1 MYCHPLYCHLLYY
14 QYFYKYFYL
23 KFAPMSAK
31 PFRKIIH
38 VDMDAFFASVEQRDH
53 PALRGK
59 PIAVG
64 HAGARGVVA
73 TASYEAR
80 KFGVRSAMP
89 SAKAR
94 ELCPELIFVHS
105 RMKHYLAV
113 SKQVRAIFERYTD
126 IIEPVSIDE
135 AFLDVT
141 DNKIG
146 ATTGLEIAKRIKKE
160 IREELGLVASAGVS
174 YNKFLAKIA
183 SDYRKPDGL
192 CVIHPDQAIDFID
205 KLPIEAFW
213 GIGPATAKRLHA
225 LGITTAPELRK
236 LSLSRLTELFGK
248 AGLTYYNFVRG
259 IDDRQVTTHRERKSV
274 GCEETFGRDIRGKVI
289 DEALT
294 AVINELVQRVNRRQF
309 KGKRLTLKVRF
320 PDFTTLTRSA
330 SGLET
335 LNSVEKITPLAYRLL
350 KNVTLPAT
358 GIRLLGLSVSKT
370 EQEIRED
377 HLAKQMTLF

>member
-1 MYCHPLYCHLLYY
+1 MTEKHY
-14 QYFYKYFYL
+14 
-23 KFAPMSAK
+23 
-31 PFRKIIH
+31 RKIIH

-80 KFGVRSAMP
+80 KFGVHSAMP

-94 ELCPELIFVHS
+94 ELCPQLIFVHS
-105 RMKHYLAV
+105 RMKHYQAV
-113 SKQVRAIFERYTD
+113 SRRVREIFERYTD
-126 IIEPVSIDE
+126 VIEPVSIDE
-135 AFLDVT
+135 AYLDVT
-141 DNKIG
+141 VNKIG
-146 ATTGLEIAKRIKKE
+146 AQTGLEIAKLIKRD
-160 IREELGLVASAGVS
+160 IREELGLIASAGVS

-213 GIGPATAKRLHA
+213 GVGPATAKRLHA
-225 LGITTAPELRK
+225 LGINIASELRAM
-236 LSLSRLTELFGK
+236 SLARLTELFGK

-259 IDDRQVTTHRERKSV
+259 IDDREVTTHRERKSV
-274 GCEETFGRDIRGKVI
+274 GCEETFGRDIRGKAI
-289 DEALT
+289 DEALEE
-294 AVINELVQRVNRRQF
+294 VIAELVRRVNRSSF

-320 PDFTTLTRSA
+320 PDFTTLTRSSSGSQYLDEADTVRVLAQKLLA
-330 SGLET
+330 SV
-335 LNSVEKITPLAYRLL
+335 S
-350 KNVTLPAT
+350 LPAT

-370 EQEIRED
+370 EQEVRAGE
-377 HLAKQMTLF
+377 LTEQMSLFD

>member
-1 MYCHPLYCHLLYY
+1 MTETLY
-14 QYFYKYFYL
+14 
-23 KFAPMSAK
+23 
-31 PFRKIIH
+31 RKIIH
-38 VDMDAFFASVEQRDH
+38 VDMDAFYASVEQRDH

-80 KFGVRSAMP
+80 KFGVHSAMP

-94 ELCPELIFVHS
+94 EFCPQLIFVHS
-105 RMKHYLAV
+105 RMKHYQAV
-113 SKQVRAIFERYTD
+113 SRQVREIFERYTD

-141 DNKIG
+141 NNKIG
-146 ATTGLEIAKRIKKE
+146 AQTGLQIAKQIKKD
-160 IREELGLVASAGVS
+160 IRDELGLIASAGVS

-192 CVIHPDQAIDFID
+192 CVIHPDQAIEFID
-205 KLPIEAFW
+205 RLPIEAFW
-213 GIGPATAKRLHA
+213 GVGPATAKRLHA
-225 LGITTAPELRK
+225 LGINTAPQLRAM
-236 LSLSRLTELFGK
+236 SLARLTELFGK

-259 IDDRQVTTHRERKSV
+259 IDSREVTTHRERKSV
-274 GCEETFGRDIRGKVI
+274 GCEETFGKDIRGKAI
-289 DEALT
+289 DEALEE
-294 AVINELVQRVNRRQF
+294 VISELVKRVNRSGF

-320 PDFTTLTRSA
+320 PDFTTLTRSS
-330 SGLET
+330 SGSQYLDRAET
-335 LNSVEKITPLAYRLL
+335 IRVLAKKLMGA
-350 KNVTLPAT
+350 VSFPAT

-370 EQEIRED
+370 ELEVRDSE
-377 HLAKQMTLF
+377 LTEQMRLFD

>member
-1 MYCHPLYCHLLYY
+1 MTETLY
-14 QYFYKYFYL
+14 
-23 KFAPMSAK
+23 
-31 PFRKIIH
+31 RKIIH
-38 VDMDAFFASVEQRDH
+38 VDMDAFYASVEQRDH

-80 KFGVRSAMP
+80 KFGVHSAMP

-94 ELCPELIFVHS
+94 ELCPQLIFVHS
-105 RMKHYLAV
+105 RMKHYQAV
-113 SKQVRAIFERYTD
+113 SRQVREIFERYTD

-141 DNKIG
+141 NNKIG
-146 ATTGLEIAKRIKKE
+146 AQTGLQIAKQIKKD
-160 IREELGLVASAGVS
+160 IRDELGLIASAGVS

-192 CVIHPDQAIDFID
+192 CVIHPDQAIEFID
-205 KLPIEAFW
+205 RLPIEAFW
-213 GIGPATAKRLHA
+213 GVGPATAKRLHA
-225 LGITTAPELRK
+225 LGINTAPQLRAM
-236 LSLSRLTELFGK
+236 SLARLTELFGK

-259 IDDRQVTTHRERKSV
+259 IDSREVTTHRERKSV
-274 GCEETFGRDIRGKVI
+274 GCEETFGKDIRGKAI
-289 DEALT
+289 DEALEE
-294 AVINELVQRVNRRQF
+294 VISELVKRVNRSGF

-320 PDFTTLTRSA
+320 PDFTTLTRSS
-330 SGLET
+330 SGSQYLDRAET
-335 LNSVEKITPLAYRLL
+335 IRVLAKKLMGA
-350 KNVTLPAT
+350 VSFPAT

-370 EQEIRED
+370 ELEVRASE
-377 HLAKQMTLF
+377 LTEQMRLFD

>member
-1 MYCHPLYCHLLYY
+1 MYRHSLYRHLLYY
-14 QYFYKYFYL
+14 QYFFKYFYL

-105 RMKHYLAV
+105 RMKHYQAV

-274 GCEETFGRDIRGKVI
+274 GCEETFGRDIRGKAI

-330 SGLET
+330 SCLET
-335 LNSVEKITPLAYRLL
+335 LDSVEKITPLAYRLL

>member
-1 MYCHPLYCHLLYY
+1 MTETLY
-14 QYFYKYFYL
+14 
-23 KFAPMSAK
+23 
-31 PFRKIIH
+31 RKIIH
-38 VDMDAFFASVEQRDH
+38 VDMDAFYASVEQRDH

-80 KFGVRSAMP
+80 KFGVHSAMP

-94 ELCPELIFVHS
+94 ELCPQLIFVHS
-105 RMKHYLAV
+105 RMKHYQAV
-113 SKQVRAIFERYTD
+113 SRQVREIFERYTD

-141 DNKIG
+141 NNKIG
-146 ATTGLEIAKRIKKE
+146 AQTGLQIAKQIKKD
-160 IREELGLVASAGVS
+160 IRDELGLIASAGVS

-192 CVIHPDQAIDFID
+192 CVIHPDQAIEFID
-205 KLPIEAFW
+205 RLPIEAFW
-213 GIGPATAKRLHA
+213 GVGPATSKRLHA
-225 LGITTAPELRK
+225 LGINTAPQLRAM
-236 LSLSRLTELFGK
+236 SLARLTELFGK

-259 IDDRQVTTHRERKSV
+259 IDSREVTTHRERKSV
-274 GCEETFGRDIRGKVI
+274 GCEETFGKDIRGKAI
-289 DEALT
+289 DEVLEE
-294 AVINELVQRVNRRQF
+294 VISELVKRVNRSGF

-320 PDFTTLTRSA
+320 PDFTTLTRSS
-330 SGLET
+330 SGSQYLDRAET
-335 LNSVEKITPLAYRLL
+335 IRVLAKKLMGA
-350 KNVTLPAT
+350 VSFPAT

-370 EQEIRED
+370 ELEVRASE
-377 HLAKQMTLF
+377 LTEQMRLFD

>member
-1 MYCHPLYCHLLYY
+1 MYCHSLYCHLLYY

-80 KFGVRSAMP
+80 KFGVHSAMP

-105 RMKHYLAV
+105 RMKHYQAV

-146 ATTGLEIAKRIKKE
+146 ARTGLEIAKRIKKE

-192 CVIHPDQAIDFID
+192 CVIHPDQALDFID

-225 LGITTAPELRK
+225 LGITTAPQLRAV
-236 LSLSRLTELFGK
+236 SLSRLTELFGK

-274 GCEETFGRDIRGKVI
+274 GCEETFGRDIKGKAI

-294 AVINELVQRVNRRQF
+294 SVINELAQRVNRRKF

-320 PDFTTLTRSA
+320 PDFTTLTRSG
-330 SGLET
+330 SGHEVLD
-335 LNSVEKITPLAYRLL
+335 SVEKITPLAYRLL

-377 HLAKQMTLF
+377 YLAKQMTLF

>member
-1 MYCHPLYCHLLYY
+1 MAIE
-14 QYFYKYFYL
+14 KT
-23 KFAPMSAK
+23 
-31 PFRKIIH
+31 FRKIIH

-80 KFGVRSAMP
+80 KFGVHSAMP
-89 SAKAR
+89 SSKAR
-94 ELCPELIFVHS
+94 ELCPQLIFVHS
-105 RMKHYLAV
+105 RMRHYQAV
-113 SKQVRAIFERYTD
+113 SRQVRAIFERYTD

-141 DNKIG
+141 ENKIG
-146 ATTGLEIAKRIKKE
+146 AATGLEIAQKIKKD

-192 CVIHPDQAIDFID
+192 CVIHPSQALEFID

-225 LGITTAPELRK
+225 LGIDSAPKLREM
-236 LSLSRLTELFGK
+236 SLARLTELFGK

-259 IDDRQVTTHRERKSV
+259 IDDRDVVTHRERKSV
-274 GCEETFGRDIRGKVI
+274 GCEETFGRDIRGQAI
-289 DEALT
+289 REALKE
-294 AVINELVQRVNRRQF
+294 VIEELVRRVTRRQF

-320 PDFTTLTRSA
+320 PDFTTVTRST
-330 SGLET
+330 SGTQYLDNANTIAE
-335 LNSVEKITPLAYRLL
+335 LAHRLMD
-350 KNVTLPAT
+350 NVTLPST
-358 GIRLLGLSVSKT
+358 GIRLLGLTVSKT
-370 EQEIRED
+370 EQEVKDEY
-377 HLAKQMTLF
+377 LVQQMRLFD

>member
-1 MYCHPLYCHLLYY
+1 MATE
-14 QYFYKYFYL
+14 KT
-23 KFAPMSAK
+23 
-31 PFRKIIH
+31 FRKIIH

-80 KFGVRSAMP
+80 KFGVHSAMP
-89 SAKAR
+89 SSKAR
-94 ELCPELIFVHS
+94 ELCPQLIFVHS
-105 RMKHYLAV
+105 RMRHYQAV
-113 SKQVRAIFERYTD
+113 SRQVRAIFERYTD

-141 DNKIG
+141 ENKIG
-146 ATTGLEIAKRIKKE
+146 AATGLEIAQNIKKD
-160 IREELGLVASAGVS
+160 IRVELGLIASAGVS

-192 CVIHPDQAIDFID
+192 CVIHPSLALEFID
-205 KLPIEAFW
+205 RLPIEAFW

-225 LGITTAPELRK
+225 LGIDSAPKLREM
-236 LSLSRLTELFGK
+236 SLARLTELFGK

-259 IDDRQVTTHRERKSV
+259 IDDRDVVTHRERKSV
-274 GCEETFGRDIRGKVI
+274 GCEETFGRDIRGQAI
-289 DEALT
+289 HEALKE
-294 AVINELVQRVNRRQF
+294 VIEELVRRVTRRQF

-320 PDFTTLTRSA
+320 PDFTTVTRST
-330 SGLET
+330 SGTQYLDNANT
-335 LNSVEKITPLAYRLL
+335 ITELAHRLMD
-350 KNVTLPAT
+350 NVTLPST
-358 GIRLLGLSVSKT
+358 GIRLLGLTVSKT
-370 EQEIRED
+370 DQEVKDEY
-377 HLAKQMTLF
+377 LVQQMRLFE

>member
-1 MYCHPLYCHLLYY
+1 MAIE
-14 QYFYKYFYL
+14 KT
-23 KFAPMSAK
+23 
-31 PFRKIIH
+31 FRKIIH

-80 KFGVRSAMP
+80 KFGVHSAMP
-89 SAKAR
+89 SSKAR
-94 ELCPELIFVHS
+94 ELCPQLIFVYS
-105 RMKHYLAV
+105 RMRHYQAV
-113 SKQVRAIFERYTD
+113 SRQVRAIFERYTD

-141 DNKIG
+141 ENKIG
-146 ATTGLEIAKRIKKE
+146 AATGLEIAQNIKKD

-192 CVIHPDQAIDFID
+192 CVIHPSQALEFID

-225 LGITTAPELRK
+225 LGIDSAPKLREM
-236 LSLSRLTELFGK
+236 SLARLTELFGK

-259 IDDRQVTTHRERKSV
+259 IDDRDVVTHRERKSV
-274 GCEETFGRDIRGKVI
+274 GCEETFGRDIRGQAI
-289 DEALT
+289 REALKE
-294 AVINELVQRVNRRQF
+294 VIEELVRRVTRRQF

-320 PDFTTLTRSA
+320 PDFTTVTRSTSGTQYLDNA
-330 SGLET
+330 STIAE
-335 LNSVEKITPLAYRLL
+335 LAQRLMD
-350 KNVTLPAT
+350 NVTLPST
-358 GIRLLGLSVSKT
+358 GIRLLGLTVSKT
-370 EQEIRED
+370 DQEVKDEY
-377 HLAKQMTLF
+377 LVQQMRLFE

>member
-1 MYCHPLYCHLLYY
+1 MTETLY
-14 QYFYKYFYL
+14 
-23 KFAPMSAK
+23 
-31 PFRKIIH
+31 RKIIH
-38 VDMDAFFASVEQRDH
+38 VDMDAFYASVEQRDH

-80 KFGVRSAMP
+80 KFGVHSAMP

-94 ELCPELIFVHS
+94 ELCPQLIFVHS
-105 RMKHYLAV
+105 RMKHYQAV
-113 SKQVRAIFERYTD
+113 SRQVREIFQRYTD

-141 DNKIG
+141 NNKIG
-146 ATTGLEIAKRIKKE
+146 AQTGLQIAKQIKKD
-160 IREELGLVASAGVS
+160 IRDELGLIASAGVS

-192 CVIHPDQAIDFID
+192 CVIHPDQAIEFID
-205 KLPIEAFW
+205 RLPIEAFW
-213 GIGPATAKRLHA
+213 GVGPATAKRLHA
-225 LGITTAPELRK
+225 LGINTAPQLRAM
-236 LSLSRLTELFGK
+236 SPARLTELFGK

-259 IDDRQVTTHRERKSV
+259 IDSREVTTHRERKSV
-274 GCEETFGRDIRGKVI
+274 GCEETFGKDIRGKAI
-289 DEALT
+289 DEALEE
-294 AVINELVQRVNRRQF
+294 VISELVKRVNRSGF

-320 PDFTTLTRSA
+320 PDFTTLTRSS
-330 SGLET
+330 SGSQYLDRAET
-335 LNSVEKITPLAYRLL
+335 IRVLAKKLMGA
-350 KNVTLPAT
+350 VSFPAT

-370 EQEIRED
+370 ELEVRASE
-377 HLAKQMTLF
+377 LTEQMRLFD

>member
-1 MYCHPLYCHLLYY
+1 MATE
-14 QYFYKYFYL
+14 KT
-23 KFAPMSAK
+23 
-31 PFRKIIH
+31 FRKIIH

-80 KFGVRSAMP
+80 KFGVHSAMP
-89 SAKAR
+89 SSKAR
-94 ELCPELIFVHS
+94 ELCPQLIFVHS
-105 RMKHYLAV
+105 RMRHYQAV
-113 SKQVRAIFERYTD
+113 SRQVRAIFERYTD

-141 DNKIG
+141 ENKIG
-146 ATTGLEIAKRIKKE
+146 AATGLEIAQKIKKD

-192 CVIHPDQAIDFID
+192 CVIHPSQALEFID

-225 LGITTAPELRK
+225 LGIDSAPKLREM
-236 LSLSRLTELFGK
+236 SLARLTELFGK

-259 IDDRQVTTHRERKSV
+259 IDDRDVVTHRERKSV
-274 GCEETFGRDIRGKVI
+274 GCEETFGRDIRGQAI
-289 DEALT
+289 HEALKE
-294 AVINELVQRVNRRQF
+294 VIEELVRRVTRRQF

-320 PDFTTLTRSA
+320 PDFTTVTRSTSGTQYLDNA
-330 SGLET
+330 STIAE
-335 LNSVEKITPLAYRLL
+335 LAQRLMD
-350 KNVTLPAT
+350 NVTLPST
-358 GIRLLGLSVSKT
+358 GIRLLGLTVSKT
-370 EQEIRED
+370 DQEVKDEY
-377 HLAKQMTLF
+377 LVQQMRLFE

>member
-1 MYCHPLYCHLLYY
+1 MTETLY
-14 QYFYKYFYL
+14 
-23 KFAPMSAK
+23 
-31 PFRKIIH
+31 RKIIH
-38 VDMDAFFASVEQRDH
+38 VDMDAFYASVEQRDH

-80 KFGVRSAMP
+80 KFGVHSAMP

-94 ELCPELIFVHS
+94 ELCPQLIFVHS
-105 RMKHYLAV
+105 RMKHYQAV
-113 SKQVRAIFERYTD
+113 SRQVREIFERYTD

-141 DNKIG
+141 NNKIG
-146 ATTGLEIAKRIKKE
+146 AQTGLQIAKQIKKD
-160 IREELGLVASAGVS
+160 IRDELGLIASAGVS

-192 CVIHPDQAIDFID
+192 CVIHPDQAIEFID
-205 KLPIEAFW
+205 RLPIEAFW
-213 GIGPATAKRLHA
+213 GAGPATAKRLHA
-225 LGITTAPELRK
+225 LGINTAPQLRAM
-236 LSLSRLTELFGK
+236 SLARLTELFGK

-259 IDDRQVTTHRERKSV
+259 IDSREVTTHRERKSV
-274 GCEETFGRDIRGKVI
+274 GCEETFGKDIRGKAI
-289 DEALT
+289 DEALEE
-294 AVINELVQRVNRRQF
+294 VISELVKRVNRSGF

-320 PDFTTLTRSA
+320 PDFTTLTRSS
-330 SGLET
+330 SGSQYLDRAET
-335 LNSVEKITPLAYRLL
+335 IRVLAKKLMGA
-350 KNVTLPAT
+350 VSFPAT

-370 EQEIRED
+370 ELEVRASE
-377 HLAKQMTLF
+377 LTEQMRLFD

>member
-1 MYCHPLYCHLLYY
+1 MAIE
-14 QYFYKYFYL
+14 KT
-23 KFAPMSAK
+23 
-31 PFRKIIH
+31 FRKIIH

-80 KFGVRSAMP
+80 KFGVHSAMP
-89 SAKAR
+89 SSKAR
-94 ELCPELIFVHS
+94 ELCPQLIFVHS
-105 RMKHYLAV
+105 RMRHYQAV
-113 SKQVRAIFERYTD
+113 SRQVRAIFERYTD

-141 DNKIG
+141 ENKIG
-146 ATTGLEIAKRIKKE
+146 AATGLEIAQKIKKD

-192 CVIHPDQAIDFID
+192 CVIHPSQALEFID
-205 KLPIEAFW
+205 RLPIEAFW

-225 LGITTAPELRK
+225 LGIDSAPKLREM
-236 LSLSRLTELFGK
+236 SLARLTELFGK

-259 IDDRQVTTHRERKSV
+259 IDDRDVVTHRERKSV
-274 GCEETFGRDIRGKVI
+274 GCEETFGRDIRGQAI
-289 DEALT
+289 HEALKE
-294 AVINELVQRVNRRQF
+294 VIEELVRRVTRRQF

-320 PDFTTLTRSA
+320 PDFTTVTRST
-330 SGLET
+330 SGTQYLDNANTIAE
-335 LNSVEKITPLAYRLL
+335 LAHRLMD
-350 KNVTLPAT
+350 NVTLPST
-358 GIRLLGLSVSKT
+358 GIRLLGLTVSKT
-370 EQEIRED
+370 EQEVKDEY
-377 HLAKQMTLF
+377 LVQQMRLFD

>member
-1 MYCHPLYCHLLYY
+1 MAIE
-14 QYFYKYFYL
+14 KT
-23 KFAPMSAK
+23 
-31 PFRKIIH
+31 FRKIIH

-80 KFGVRSAMP
+80 KFGVHSAMP
-89 SAKAR
+89 SSKAR
-94 ELCPELIFVHS
+94 ELCPQLIFVHS
-105 RMKHYLAV
+105 RMRHYQAV
-113 SKQVRAIFERYTD
+113 SRQVRAIFERYTD

-141 DNKIG
+141 ENKIG
-146 ATTGLEIAKRIKKE
+146 AATGLEIAQKIKKD

-192 CVIHPDQAIDFID
+192 CVIHPSQALEFID

-225 LGITTAPELRK
+225 LGIDSAPKLREM
-236 LSLSRLTELFGK
+236 SLARLTELFGK

-259 IDDRQVTTHRERKSV
+259 IDDRDVVTHRERKSV
-274 GCEETFGRDIRGKVI
+274 GCEETFGRDIRGQAI
-289 DEALT
+289 REALKE
-294 AVINELVQRVNRRQF
+294 VIEELVRRVTRRQF

-320 PDFTTLTRSA
+320 PDFTTVTRSTSGTQYLDNA
-330 SGLET
+330 STIAE
-335 LNSVEKITPLAYRLL
+335 LAQRLMD
-350 KNVTLPAT
+350 NVTLPST
-358 GIRLLGLSVSKT
+358 GIRLLGLTVSKT
-370 EQEIRED
+370 DQEVKDEY
-377 HLAKQMTLF
+377 LVQQMRLFE

>member
-1 MYCHPLYCHLLYY
+1 MTETLY
-14 QYFYKYFYL
+14 
-23 KFAPMSAK
+23 
-31 PFRKIIH
+31 RKIIH
-38 VDMDAFFASVEQRDH
+38 VDMDAFYASVEQRDH

-80 KFGVRSAMP
+80 KFGVHSAMP

-94 ELCPELIFVHS
+94 ELCPQLIFVHS
-105 RMKHYLAV
+105 RMKHYQAV
-113 SKQVRAIFERYTD
+113 SRQVREIFERYTD

-141 DNKIG
+141 NNKIG
-146 ATTGLEIAKRIKKE
+146 AQTGLQIAKQIKKD
-160 IREELGLVASAGVS
+160 IRDELGLIASAGVS

-192 CVIHPDQAIDFID
+192 CVIHPDQAIEFID
-205 KLPIEAFW
+205 RLPIEAFW
-213 GIGPATAKRLHA
+213 GVGPATAKRLHA
-225 LGITTAPELRK
+225 LGINTAPQLRAM
-236 LSLSRLTELFGK
+236 SLARLTELFGK

-259 IDDRQVTTHRERKSV
+259 VDSREVTTHRERKSV
-274 GCEETFGRDIRGKVI
+274 GCEETFGKDIRGKAI
-289 DEALT
+289 DEALEE
-294 AVINELVQRVNRRQF
+294 VISELVKRVNRSGF

-320 PDFTTLTRSA
+320 PDFSTLTRSS
-330 SGLET
+330 SGSQYLDRAET
-335 LNSVEKITPLAYRLL
+335 IRVLAKKLMGA
-350 KNVTLPAT
+350 VSFPAT

-370 EQEIRED
+370 ELEVRASE
-377 HLAKQMTLF
+377 LTEQMRLFD

>member
-1 MYCHPLYCHLLYY
+1 MYCHSLYRHLLYY
-14 QYFYKYFYL
+14 QYFFKYFYL

-105 RMKHYLAV
+105 RMKHYQAV

-274 GCEETFGRDIRGKVI
+274 GCEETFGRDIRGKAI

-330 SGLET
+330 SCLET
-335 LNSVEKITPLAYRLL
+335 LDSVEKITPLAYRLL

>member
-1 MYCHPLYCHLLYY
+1 MYRHSLYRHLLYY
-14 QYFYKYFYL
+14 QYFFKYFYL

-105 RMKHYLAV
+105 RMKHYQAV

-274 GCEETFGRDIRGKVI
+274 GCEETFGRDIRGKAI

-330 SGLET
+330 SCLEI
-335 LNSVEKITPLAYRLL
+335 LDSVEKITPLAYRLL

>member
-1 MYCHPLYCHLLYY
+1 MTEKAY
-14 QYFYKYFYL
+14 
-23 KFAPMSAK
+23 
-31 PFRKIIH
+31 RKIIH
-38 VDMDAFFASVEQRDH
+38 VDMDAFYASVEQRDH

-80 KFGVRSAMP
+80 KFGVHSAMP

-94 ELCPELIFVHS
+94 ELCPQLIFVHS
-105 RMKHYLAV
+105 RMKHYQAV
-113 SKQVRAIFERYTD
+113 SRQVREIFERYTD

-141 DNKIG
+141 NNKIG
-146 ATTGLEIAKRIKKE
+146 AQTGLEIAKRIKKD
-160 IREELGLVASAGVS
+160 IREELGLIASAGVS

-192 CVIHPDQAIDFID
+192 CVIHPDQAIEFID
-205 KLPIEAFW
+205 RLPIEAFW
-213 GIGPATAKRLHA
+213 GVGPATAKRLHA
-225 LGITTAPELRK
+225 LGINTAPQLRAM
-236 LSLSRLTELFGK
+236 SLARLTELFGK

-259 IDDRQVTTHRERKSV
+259 IDSREVTTHRERKSV
-274 GCEETFGRDIRGKVI
+274 GCEETFGKDIRGKAI
-289 DEALT
+289 DEALEE
-294 AVINELVQRVNRRQF
+294 VISELVKRVNRSGF

-320 PDFTTLTRSA
+320 PDFTTLTRSS
-330 SGLET
+330 SGSQYLDRAET
-335 LNSVEKITPLAYRLL
+335 IRVLAKKLMGA
-350 KNVTLPAT
+350 VSFPAT

-370 EQEIRED
+370 ELEVRASE
-377 HLAKQMTLF
+377 LTEQMRLFD

>member
-1 MYCHPLYCHLLYY
+1 MTETLY
-14 QYFYKYFYL
+14 
-23 KFAPMSAK
+23 
-31 PFRKIIH
+31 RKIIH
-38 VDMDAFFASVEQRDH
+38 VDMDAFYASVEQRDH

-80 KFGVRSAMP
+80 KFGVHSAMP

-94 ELCPELIFVHS
+94 ELCPQLIFVHS
-105 RMKHYLAV
+105 RMKHYQAV
-113 SKQVRAIFERYTD
+113 SRQVREIFERYTD

-141 DNKIG
+141 NNKIG
-146 ATTGLEIAKRIKKE
+146 AQTGLQIAKQIKKD
-160 IREELGLVASAGVS
+160 IRDELGLIASAGVS

-192 CVIHPDQAIDFID
+192 CVIHPDQAIEFID
-205 KLPIEAFW
+205 RLPIEAFW
-213 GIGPATAKRLHA
+213 GVGPATAKRLHT
-225 LGITTAPELRK
+225 LGINTAPQLRAM
-236 LSLSRLTELFGK
+236 SLARLTELFGK

-259 IDDRQVTTHRERKSV
+259 VDSREVTTHRERKSV
-274 GCEETFGRDIRGKVI
+274 GCEETFGKDIRGKAI
-289 DEALT
+289 DEALEE
-294 AVINELVQRVNRRQF
+294 VISELVKRVNRSGF

-320 PDFTTLTRSA
+320 PDFTTLTRSS
-330 SGLET
+330 SGSQYLDRAET
-335 LNSVEKITPLAYRLL
+335 IRVLAKKLMGA
-350 KNVTLPAT
+350 VSFPAT

-370 EQEIRED
+370 ELEVRASE
-377 HLAKQMTLF
+377 LTEQMRLFD

>member
-1 MYCHPLYCHLLYY
+1 MTEKHY
-14 QYFYKYFYL
+14 
-23 KFAPMSAK
+23 
-31 PFRKIIH
+31 RKIIH

-80 KFGVRSAMP
+80 KFGVHSAMP

-94 ELCPELIFVHS
+94 ELCPQLIFVHS
-105 RMKHYLAV
+105 RMKHYQAV
-113 SKQVRAIFERYTD
+113 SRQVREIFERYTD
-126 IIEPVSIDE
+126 VIEPVSIDE

-141 DNKIG
+141 ANKIG
-146 ATTGLEIAKRIKKE
+146 AQTGLEIAKLIKRD
-160 IREELGLVASAGVS
+160 IREELGLIASAGVS

-205 KLPIEAFW
+205 RLPIEAFW
-213 GIGPATAKRLHA
+213 GVGPATAKRLHA
-225 LGITTAPELRK
+225 LGINTAPELRAM
-236 LSLSRLTELFGK
+236 SLARLTELFGK

-259 IDDRQVTTHRERKSV
+259 IDDREVTTHRERKSV
-274 GCEETFGRDIRGKVI
+274 GCEETFGRDIRGKAI
-289 DEALT
+289 DEALEE
-294 AVINELVQRVNRRQF
+294 VIAELVRRVKRSGF

-320 PDFTTLTRSA
+320 PDFTTITRSSSGSQYLDQEEAVRVLAQKLLA
-330 SGLET
+330 SV
-335 LNSVEKITPLAYRLL
+335 S
-350 KNVTLPAT
+350 LPTT
-358 GIRLLGLSVSKT
+358 GIRLMGLTVSKT
-370 EQEIRED
+370 EQEVRASE
-377 HLAKQMTLF
+377 LTEQMRLFD

>member
-1 MYCHPLYCHLLYY
+1 MTEKAY
-14 QYFYKYFYL
+14 
-23 KFAPMSAK
+23 
-31 PFRKIIH
+31 RKIIH
-38 VDMDAFFASVEQRDH
+38 VDMDAFYASVEQRDH

-80 KFGVRSAMP
+80 KFGVHSAMP

-94 ELCPELIFVHS
+94 ELCPQLIFVHS
-105 RMKHYLAV
+105 RMKHYQAV
-113 SKQVRAIFERYTD
+113 SRQVREIFERYTD

-141 DNKIG
+141 ENKIG
-146 ATTGLEIAKRIKKE
+146 AQTGLEIAKRIKKD
-160 IREELGLVASAGVS
+160 IREELGLIASAGVS

-192 CVIHPDQAIDFID
+192 CVIHPDQAIEFID
-205 KLPIEAFW
+205 RLPIEAFW
-213 GIGPATAKRLHA
+213 GVGPATAKRLHA
-225 LGITTAPELRK
+225 LGINTAPQLRAM
-236 LSLSRLTELFGK
+236 SLARLTELFGK

-259 IDDRQVTTHRERKSV
+259 IDSREVTTHRERKSV
-274 GCEETFGRDIRGKVI
+274 GCEETFGKDIRGKAI
-289 DEALT
+289 DEALEE
-294 AVINELVQRVNRRQF
+294 VISELVKRVNRSGF

-320 PDFTTLTRSA
+320 PDFTTLTRSS
-330 SGLET
+330 SGSQYLDRAET
-335 LNSVEKITPLAYRLL
+335 IRVLAKKLMGA
-350 KNVTLPAT
+350 VSFPAT

-370 EQEIRED
+370 ELEVRASE
-377 HLAKQMTLF
+377 LTEQMRLFD

>member
-1 MYCHPLYCHLLYY
+1 METE
-14 QYFYKYFYL
+14 KT
-23 KFAPMSAK
+23 
-31 PFRKIIH
+31 FRKIIH

-80 KFGVRSAMP
+80 KFGVHSAMP
-89 SAKAR
+89 SSKAR
-94 ELCPELIFVHS
+94 ELCPQLIFVHS
-105 RMKHYLAV
+105 RMRHYQAV
-113 SKQVRAIFERYTD
+113 SRQIRAIFERYTD

-141 DNKIG
+141 ENKIG
-146 ATTGLEIAKRIKKE
+146 AATGLEIAQNIKKD
-160 IREELGLVASAGVS
+160 IRVELGLIASAGVS

-192 CVIHPDQAIDFID
+192 CVIHPSQALEFID
-205 KLPIEAFW
+205 RLPIEAFW

-225 LGITTAPELRK
+225 LGIDSAPKLREM
-236 LSLSRLTELFGK
+236 SLARLTELFGK

-259 IDDRQVTTHRERKSV
+259 IDDRDVVTNRERKSV
-274 GCEETFGRDIRGKVI
+274 GCEETFGRDIRGQAI
-289 DEALT
+289 HEALKE
-294 AVINELVQRVNRRQF
+294 VIEELVRRVTRRQF

-320 PDFTTLTRSA
+320 PDFTTVTRST
-330 SGLET
+330 SGTQYLDNANT
-335 LNSVEKITPLAYRLL
+335 ITELAHRLMD
-350 KNVTLPAT
+350 NVTLPST
-358 GIRLLGLSVSKT
+358 GIRLLGLTVSKT
-370 EQEIRED
+370 DQEVKDEY
-377 HLAKQMTLF
+377 LVQQMRLFE

>member
-1 MYCHPLYCHLLYY
+1 MTEKHY
-14 QYFYKYFYL
+14 
-23 KFAPMSAK
+23 
-31 PFRKIIH
+31 RKIIH

-80 KFGVRSAMP
+80 KFGVHSAMP

-94 ELCPELIFVHS
+94 ELCPQLIFVHS
-105 RMKHYLAV
+105 RMKHYQAV
-113 SKQVRAIFERYTD
+113 SRQVREIFERYTD
-126 IIEPVSIDE
+126 VIEPVSIDE

-141 DNKIG
+141 ANKIG
-146 ATTGLEIAKRIKKE
+146 AQTGLEIAKLIKRD
-160 IREELGLVASAGVS
+160 IREELGLIASAGVS

-205 KLPIEAFW
+205 RLPIEAFW
-213 GIGPATAKRLHA
+213 GVGPATAKRLHA
-225 LGITTAPELRK
+225 LGINTAPELRAM
-236 LSLSRLTELFGK
+236 SLARLTELFGK

-259 IDDRQVTTHRERKSV
+259 IDDREVTTHRERKSV
-274 GCEETFGRDIRGKVI
+274 GCEETFGRDIRGKAI
-289 DEALT
+289 DEALEE
-294 AVINELVQRVNRRQF
+294 VIAELVRRVNRSGF

-320 PDFTTLTRSA
+320 PDFTTLTRSSSGSQYLDEADTVRVLAQKLLA
-330 SGLET
+330 SV
-335 LNSVEKITPLAYRLL
+335 S
-350 KNVTLPAT
+350 LPAT

-370 EQEIRED
+370 EQEVRAGE
-377 HLAKQMTLF
+377 LTEQMSLFD

>member
-1 MYCHPLYCHLLYY
+1 MATE
-14 QYFYKYFYL
+14 KT
-23 KFAPMSAK
+23 
-31 PFRKIIH
+31 FRKIIH

-80 KFGVRSAMP
+80 KFGVHSAMP
-89 SAKAR
+89 SSKAR
-94 ELCPELIFVHS
+94 ELCPQLIFVHS
-105 RMKHYLAV
+105 RMRHYQAV
-113 SKQVRAIFERYTD
+113 SRQVRAIFERYTD

-141 DNKIG
+141 ENKIG
-146 ATTGLEIAKRIKKE
+146 AATGLEIAQKIKKD

-192 CVIHPDQAIDFID
+192 CVIHPSQALEFID

-225 LGITTAPELRK
+225 LGIDSAPKLREM
-236 LSLSRLTELFGK
+236 SLARLTELFGK

-259 IDDRQVTTHRERKSV
+259 IDDRDVVTHRERKSV
-274 GCEETFGRDIRGKVI
+274 GCEETFGRDIRGQAI
-289 DEALT
+289 REALKE
-294 AVINELVQRVNRRQF
+294 VIEELVRRVTRRQF

-320 PDFTTLTRSA
+320 PDFTTVTRST
-330 SGLET
+330 SGTQYLDNANTISE
-335 LNSVEKITPLAYRLL
+335 LAHRLMD
-350 KNVTLPAT
+350 NVTLPST
-358 GIRLLGLSVSKT
+358 GIRLLGLTVSKT
-370 EQEIRED
+370 DQEVKDEY
-377 HLAKQMTLF
+377 LVQQMRLFE

>member
-1 MYCHPLYCHLLYY
+1 MN
-14 QYFYKYFYL
+14 
-23 KFAPMSAK
+23 AK

-64 HAGARGVVA
+64 HAGARGVVS

-80 KFGVRSAMP
+80 KFGVHSAMP

-105 RMKHYLAV
+105 RMKHYQAV

-146 ATTGLEIAKRIKKE
+146 ARTGLEIAKRIKKE

-192 CVIHPDQAIDFID
+192 CVIHPDQALDFID

-225 LGITTAPELRK
+225 LGITTAPQLREV
-236 LSLSRLTELFGK
+236 SLSRLTELFGK
-248 AGLTYYNFVRG
+248 ASLTYYNFVRG

-274 GCEETFGRDIRGKVI
+274 GCEETFGRDIKGKVI
-289 DEALT
+289 DEAL
-294 AVINELVQRVNRRQF
+294 ASIINELAQRVNRRKF

-320 PDFTTLTRSA
+320 PDFTTLTRSG
-330 SGLET
+330 SGHEVLD
-335 LNSVEKITPLAYRLL
+335 SVEKITPLAYQLL

>member
-1 MYCHPLYCHLLYY
+1 MAIE
-14 QYFYKYFYL
+14 KT
-23 KFAPMSAK
+23 
-31 PFRKIIH
+31 FRKIIH

-80 KFGVRSAMP
+80 KFGVHSAMP
-89 SAKAR
+89 SSKAR
-94 ELCPELIFVHS
+94 ELCPQLIFVHS
-105 RMKHYLAV
+105 RMRHYQAV
-113 SKQVRAIFERYTD
+113 SRQVRAIFERYTD

-141 DNKIG
+141 ENKIG
-146 ATTGLEIAKRIKKE
+146 ATTGLEIAQKIKKD

-192 CVIHPDQAIDFID
+192 CVIHPSQALEFID

-225 LGITTAPELRK
+225 LGIDSAPKLREM
-236 LSLSRLTELFGK
+236 SLARLTELFGK

-259 IDDRQVTTHRERKSV
+259 IDDRDVVTHRERKSV
-274 GCEETFGRDIRGKVI
+274 GCEETFGRDIRGQAI
-289 DEALT
+289 REALKE
-294 AVINELVQRVNRRQF
+294 VIEELVRRVTRRQF

-320 PDFTTLTRSA
+320 PDFTTVTRSTSGTQYLDNA
-330 SGLET
+330 STIAE
-335 LNSVEKITPLAYRLL
+335 LAQRLMD
-350 KNVTLPAT
+350 NVTLPST
-358 GIRLLGLSVSKT
+358 GIRLLGLTVSKT
-370 EQEIRED
+370 DQEVKDEY
-377 HLAKQMTLF
+377 LVQQMRLFE